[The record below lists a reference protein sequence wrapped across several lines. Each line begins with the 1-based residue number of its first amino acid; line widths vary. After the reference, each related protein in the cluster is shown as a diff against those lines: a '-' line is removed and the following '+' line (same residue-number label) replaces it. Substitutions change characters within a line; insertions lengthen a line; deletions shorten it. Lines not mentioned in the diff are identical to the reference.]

1 MHINQGCK
9 CEGRIGLFISL
20 IEDSDRLKC
29 RMRIR
34 PHVHEDNLMSN
45 TRILPNLLQKL
56 RFQKQSRPKN
66 AAADVG
72 TAGRDSVSVL
82 IGSLLNELH

>member
-1 MHINQGCK
+1 
-9 CEGRIGLFISL
+9 
-20 IEDSDRLKC
+20 
-29 RMRIR
+29 
-34 PHVHEDNLMSN
+34 MSN

-72 TAGRDSVSVL
+72 TAGGDSVSVL